1 MDDLISKAIS
11 KAESKGASF
20 AEVRAFGYKN
30 ENISTR
36 DGQIETCG
44 LYDDKGYGVRVI
56 KNGAWG
62 FASTAVIEESTVDEI
77 TSLAIKEAEATSKVQ
92 KNPVVLTE
100 EPIIKDKYKT
110 AFKINPFD
118 VPIEEKIEIL
128 KLSDEIIMEKGDII
142 KSRSNSMNFYKV
154 FLDYGNSEGTRIT
167 QEELFS
173 GASVSAIAI
182 AQDNQSRNEGLFEM
196 RGYEYIEKFDF
207 ETKSDQV
214 AKEAVI
220 LATEAKAPKPQ
231 KTNFILEPFQL
242 GLTIHESVGHPT
254 ELDRVLGWEAD
265 FAGTSFLTLDKL
277 GSNYKY
283 GSEKVNLVCDP
294 TMPNVLGHE
303 KYDHEGVATKKF
315 DVVREGI
322 FKGYQSDR
330 QTAKIVGLEH
340 SNGNARIAR
349 YNRVPLVRM
358 SNLYLEPDPE
368 GPKNIEELIE
378 ETDEGIYGIGWK
390 SHSIDDKRTNFQ
402 FAVQIAYEIKNG
414 EIVAPL
420 KNTLYQAATPEFW
433 GGLDMMTK
441 EWSIEGLG
449 PSCGKGAPHMQAM
462 WVSHG
467 GPHSRFKNVDIFSG

>member
-142 KSRSNSMNFYKV
+142 KSRSNSMSFYEV

-420 KNTLYQAATPEFW
+420 KNTLYQAATP
-433 GGLDMMTK
+433 
-441 EWSIEGLG
+441 
-449 PSCGKGAPHMQAM
+449 
-462 WVSHG
+462 
-467 GPHSRFKNVDIFSG
+467 